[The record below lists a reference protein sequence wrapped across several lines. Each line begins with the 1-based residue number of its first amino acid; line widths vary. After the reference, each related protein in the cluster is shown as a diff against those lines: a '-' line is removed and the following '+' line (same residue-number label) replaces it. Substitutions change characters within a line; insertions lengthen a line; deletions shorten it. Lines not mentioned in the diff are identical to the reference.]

1 MKKKIKIDYVE
12 IRTRKNDIPDYVE
25 IRTGKND
32 IPDYVDLAV
41 GEACMAIL

>member
-1 MKKKIKIDYVE
+1 MKKKIKTDYVE